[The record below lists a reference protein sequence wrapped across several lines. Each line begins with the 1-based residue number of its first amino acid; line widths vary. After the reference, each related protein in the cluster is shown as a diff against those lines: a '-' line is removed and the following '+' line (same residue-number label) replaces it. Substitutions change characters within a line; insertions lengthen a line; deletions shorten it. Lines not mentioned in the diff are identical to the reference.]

1 MITVTIEMHAIP
13 AKRKELLQAIQEM
26 DNVKRKEKGF
36 IASQICTDEE
46 DLNLLTLIE
55 EWESQEDV
63 NAYLQS
69 DLFYVLGGAMQL
81 LTSSSEMTTVNEAH
95 KHS

>member
-1 MITVTIEMHAIP
+1 MIVVTIEMHVIP
-13 AKRKELLQAIQEM
+13 AKRKELLQTIQEL

-36 IASQICTDEE
+36 IASRICTDAG
-46 DLNLLTLIE
+46 DKNLLKLVE

-63 NAYLQS
+63 DAYLQS
-69 DLFYVLGGAMQL
+69 DLFHVLGGAMQL
-81 LTSSSEMTTVNEAH
+81 LTSSSEMTAVNEVH